1 MTRRAY
7 QTLLQTTIAACTSAA
22 SGDLESI
29 IRLSVQGFDINEGD
43 YDRRTCLHLAS
54 AAGHFEIV
62 KYLVGQGCNVSP
74 RDRWGATPLNDAQDP
89 AIVEFLQAHGAE
101 KGIDQSE
108 YLELPQVTVT
118 DDQFRLYYAAYHGDV
133 LLMQTLHILGWK
145 VNAYDYDGRTALGIA
160 ASEGHIDAV
169 KYLISHGAN
178 PAHRDI
184 RNNDA
189 LGDARREGRTEV
201 IEYLEK
207 VLRK

>member
-29 IRLSVQGFDINEGD
+29 TRLSVQGFDINEGD

-54 AAGHFEIV
+54 AAGHIEIV

-101 KGIDQSE
+101 KGFDQSE
-108 YLELPQVTVT
+108 YLELPQVTVS

-184 RNNDA
+184 RNNDP
-189 LGDARREGRTEV
+189 LGDARREGRTDV

>member
-43 YDRRTCLHLAS
+43 YDKRTCLHLAS

-108 YLELPQVTVT
+108 YLELPQVTVS

>member
-1 MTRRAY
+1 MTRKAY
-7 QTLLQTTIAACTSAA
+7 QTILQTTIAACTSAA
-22 SGDLESI
+22 SGDLESVM
-29 IRLSVQGFDINEGD
+29 RLCVQGFDINEGD
-43 YDRRTCLHLAS
+43 YDKRTCLHLAS
-54 AAGHFEIV
+54 AAGHIEIV

-74 RDRWGATPLNDAQDP
+74 RDRWGASPLNDAQDP
-89 AIVEFLQAHGAE
+89 TIIEFLQAHGAE

-108 YLELPQVTVT
+108 YHELPQVTVS
-118 DDQFRLYYAAYHGDV
+118 DDQFRLYYAAYHDDV

-160 ASEGHIDAV
+160 ASEGHIDSV

-178 PAHRDI
+178 PAHKDV

-207 VLRK
+207 VLKK